1 MSELIPF
8 TTNDVMARIIKIRGQ
23 EVLLDRDVAELYG
36 VETKRINEALK
47 NNPEKFPEGY
57 VITLNDEES
66 AVLRSKI
73 STLEQ
78 QEGKGHHSKYNF
90 KAFTERGLY
99 MLATILKSKQAT
111 STTLAIIDSFV
122 KLREISRN
130 VAALHQEQD
139 KEKQKSLVQ
148 RTGELMNDLLLDDG
162 ETTETESTV
171 EINLVALKFKHTV
184 KRVKKK
190 EKED

>member
-36 VETKRINEALK
+36 VETKHVNQALK
-47 NNPEKFPEGY
+47 NNPEKFPQGY
-57 VITLNDEES
+57 VFTLQTSETQELVKNFDRFE
-66 AVLRSKI
+66 
-73 STLEQ
+73 TL
-78 QEGKGHHSKYNF
+78 KHSVAAPH
-90 KAFTERGLY
+90 AFTERGLY

-130 VAALHQEQD
+130 IAALHQEQD

-148 RTGELMNDLLLDDG
+148 RTGEMMNDLLLDDG

>member
-47 NNPEKFPEGY
+47 NNPDKFPEGY

-78 QEGKGHHSKYNF
+78 QEGKGHHSKSNF
-90 KAFTERGLY
+90 KALTGRGLY

-130 VAALHQEQD
+130 IAALHQEQD

>member
-36 VETKRINEALK
+36 VETKHINQALR

-57 VITLNDEES
+57 VFTLQSSETQELVKNFDRFETLKHS
-66 AVLRSKI
+66 AANP
-73 STLEQ
+73 
-78 QEGKGHHSKYNF
+78 H
-90 KAFTERGLY
+90 AFTERGLY

-130 VAALHQEQD
+130 IAALHQEQD

-184 KRVKKK
+184 KRIKKK
-190 EKED
+190 DN